1 MDWFE
6 WNDEAFALARERG
19 CPVFLFV
26 KASWC
31 RWCRELEDRVL
42 SDESVAALLAERYVS
57 ISVDKDRRPDVEA
70 RYTRGGWPTLA
81 YLDDTGEVLAVDNF
95 METEELATRLELVA
109 TYFAESRDEIR
120 ERLEREREELDRLE
134 RPEAI
139 RSSPAALGT
148 RNASLSLDIVDDVA
162 RTVSG
167 TADPIHGGWGSRH
180 KFPHPEA
187 IDFAL
192 VRWSQ
197 TGEQVMLDTVRRT
210 LRRMQAGEIH
220 DSVEGGFYRYATQ
233 PDWSVPHHE
242 KMLDSNAQRA
252 FAYLDATQAL
262 GEESFA
268 RTARGVLDWMTETLL
283 DESNGAFRGS
293 QDADAAYAHLDT
305 LEARRAKGAPPCDQ
319 TIFANWNAQAVTTLL
334 KAGVVLDD
342 VRWTQHA
349 LDTIDFLL
357 EHLFDE
363 RTGMYHYF
371 DGAPHLPGMLSDQA
385 YTLQALVAVTQY
397 TGRNEYLSAAECL
410 AKLAVEHLKS
420 DSGAF
425 YDTRH
430 DPGARGG
437 MRQRNRSILENAV
450 MAEGLLRLSCLAHDP
465 DYEDSAREALSAFV
479 SDYRRYGHYVSGYAR
494 AVDLLFNEP
503 VRVTIVGP
511 REDPLTRALARAALR
526 PYVASRVVQT
536 IDPIEDAELGEK
548 LGVARPLEGVRAFIQ
563 RGRESYAETSDPV
576 RLPAVMTRTERGS

>member
-1 MDWFE
+1 
-6 WNDEAFALARERG
+6 LARERG

-31 RWCRELEDRVL
+31 RWCRELEHTVL
-42 SDESVAALLAERYVS
+42 AAESVAAVLEERFVC
-57 ISVDKDRRPDVEA
+57 ILVDKDRRPDVEA

-95 METEELATRLELVA
+95 MEAEELVARLELVA
-109 TYFAESRDEIR
+109 SYFAESRDEIR
-120 ERLEREREELDRLE
+120 ERIEREREEVERLE
-134 RPEAI
+134 RPAAI
-139 RSSPAALGT
+139 RPSPAALGP
-148 RNASLSLDIVDDVA
+148 RSASLSLEIVEEVA
-162 RTVSG
+162 RTVRR

-197 TGEQVMLDTVRRT
+197 TGEQAMLDTVRRT

-252 FAYLDATQAL
+252 FAYLDAAQAL

-268 RTARGVLDWMTETLL
+268 DTARGVLGWMTETLL
-283 DESNGAFRGS
+283 DESTGAFRGS

-305 LEARRAKGAPPCDQ
+305 LEARRAKGAPPCDP
-319 TIFANWNAQAVTTLL
+319 TIFVNWNAQAVTTLL

-342 VRWTQHA
+342 GRWTQLA
-349 LDTIDFLL
+349 IDTLAFLL

-363 RTGMYHYF
+363 RFGMYHYF
-371 DGAPHLPGMLSDQA
+371 DGTPHLPGMLSDQA
-385 YTLQALVAVTQY
+385 YTLQALVAAAQY
-397 TGRNEYLSAAECL
+397 TGHNEYLESAECL

-420 DSGAF
+420 ESGAF

-430 DPGARGG
+430 DPRARGG

-450 MAEGLLRLSCLAHDP
+450 MAEALLRLSCLAHDP
-465 DYEDSAREALSAFV
+465 DYEDSAREALGAFV

-494 AVDLLFNEP
+494 AVDLLYNEP
-503 VRVTIVGP
+503 MRVTVVGP
-511 REDPLTRALARAALR
+511 RTDPLTRSLMRAALR

-536 IDPIEDAELGEK
+536 IDPTSDTALAER
-548 LGVARPLEGVRAFIQ
+548 LGVNVCLDGARAFVQ
-563 RGRESYAETSDPV
+563 RGRESYAETSDPT